1 MIKDAKVE
9 VINKQSFQIQGV
21 VPKKTDLKV
30 TFGKDKEIV
39 TNEEYDIVSCTK
51 NEKKGTAV
59 MVIQGKGQ
67 YGGTKTVKFA
77 IGARGMETFK
87 EKMKEAAES
96 MTKALGF

>member
-1 MIKDAKVE
+1 
-9 VINKQSFQIQGV
+9 
-21 VPKKTDLKV
+21 
-30 TFGKDKEIV
+30 
-39 TNEEYDIVSCTK
+39 
-51 NEKKGTAV
+51 